1 MSGPETPEALARL
14 LRDET
19 AALQADAFLASR
31 AIAVARERSELERP
45 ALVVL
50 AFAASLSL
58 WLSLQSEAPAS
69 FDNLDDALDAAEASL

>member
-14 LRDET
+14 LREET
-19 AALQADAFLASR
+19 ASWRADALLGAR
-31 AIAVARERSELERP
+31 AIDAARGRAELERP

-58 WLSLQSEAPAS
+58 WLGLQADAPPAFES
-69 FDNLDDALDAAEASL
+69 LDDAIDAAEASL